1 MILNTVFS
9 LMTCVFKYVLRMY
22 SNNNYGNKLPAADG
36 RTGDDGN
43 ELLDVFL
50 FNAGLV
56 LIGFTTV
63 CNNNI
68 IIINIIT
75 NM

>member
-1 MILNTVFS
+1 M
-9 LMTCVFKYVLRMY
+9 FKYVLRMY
-22 SNNNYGNKLPAADG
+22 SNSNYGNKLPAADG

-56 LIGFTTV
+56 LIGFTTL